1 MQISSFANN
10 NFLGVVNKSDTKII
24 EAANS
29 HKQNYLDLSASKKV
43 DSFDYRVPETEIGT
57 TYSPKDCLVEN
68 KMRMSEIQ
76 SSTYSSSSV
85 SYYNVIVNRAAKMAG
100 VSVGAN
106 GEPKINGEYDYKSYQ
121 AALTSIQGTFWCQT
135 GGWSGLS
142 GDGSTECARTASA
155 TMASINSGSIVT
167 PNDTGAAMTSVTVD
181 GSVYAISGGYA
192 HNYSTVNGAAQG
204 FHSYG
209 FSSQSDLLSAINTE
223 LSQNRS
229 VAVKVTT
236 NTGVQHWV
244 TVTGTQDGKPAES
257 FSDLMGVDPWY
268 NGNNT
273 ANGGSTGTGNGA
285 CTASKSGVI
294 ALSTTCSGFRYSQN
308 DNYPA
313 GYRMVTFNVDN

>member
-1 MQISSFANN
+1 MNVIASENNLFSSNVTKAYTKLAVKADVNEQKSSEISSS
-10 NFLGVVNKSDTKII
+10 KS
-24 EAANS
+24 
-29 HKQNYLDLSASKKV
+29 Y
-43 DSFDYRVPETEIGT
+43 DSFERSSETNIGT
-57 TYSPKDCLVEN
+57 TYSPKSLLTSGSIIAPSIETASASN
-68 KMRMSEIQ
+68 
-76 SSTYSSSSV
+76 TV
-85 SYYNVIVNRAAKMAG
+85 SYYNVYI
-100 VSVGAN
+100 
-106 GEPKINGEYDYKSYQ
+106 E
-121 AALTSIQGTFWCQT
+121 GTFWCQT

>member
-1 MQISSFANN
+1 MNVIASENNLFSSNVTKAYTKLAVKADVNEQKSSEISSS
-10 NFLGVVNKSDTKII
+10 KS
-24 EAANS
+24 
-29 HKQNYLDLSASKKV
+29 Y
-43 DSFDYRVPETEIGT
+43 DSFERSSETNIGT
-57 TYSPKDCLVEN
+57 TYSPKSLLTSGSIIAPSIETASASN
-68 KMRMSEIQ
+68 
-76 SSTYSSSSV
+76 TV
-85 SYYNVIVNRAAKMAG
+85 SYYNVVVNRAAKMAG

-106 GEPKINGEYDYKSYQ
+106 GEPRINGASDYYSYNNAKEY
-121 AALTSIQGTFWCQT
+121 IEGTFWCQT

-142 GDGSTECARTASA
+142 GDGSTERARTASA